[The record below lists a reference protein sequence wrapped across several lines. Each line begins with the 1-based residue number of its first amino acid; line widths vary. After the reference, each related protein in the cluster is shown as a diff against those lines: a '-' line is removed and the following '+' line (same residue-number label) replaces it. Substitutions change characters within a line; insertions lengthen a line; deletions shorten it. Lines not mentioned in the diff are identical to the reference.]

1 MIPHLKGDVGDLGKA
16 VALVEPLCAKILG
29 IDAEQHCIMATLVCY
44 TQRPIHQLRAD
55 AVAGVTGQCIK
66 LAELDWIGRVG
77 IFAELG
83 GITQLAEGDEPAL
96 MLDQPMGTFLAGD
109 FGSDS
114 LRVVYLGKEGGEVF
128 GLVEVAEGGDEGL
141 GPQLR
146 KRAGIGEGGGAGDH
160 GFCRSGDR
168 SCWKAGETV
177 SGPLHLVPM
186 KKLLALIALALMTQ
200 PAHAEDA
207 PKWSIAIHGGAGTL
221 DPKAMT
227 PEKRAEYEAALQKA
241 LDAGAKVLADGGSA
255 MDAVKAAIIP
265 MEDSPLFNAGKGAVF
280 TWEGTNEL
288 DASIMDG
295 RDRSAGAVA
304 GVKTVKNP
312 ILLADKVRTDSE
324 HVFLMGAGAEAF
336 ALEKGFVVTPP
347 EYFATEAR
355 LRALERMKANKL
367 SALDVDHKFGTV
379 GAVALDQSGNL
390 AAGTSTGGMTG
401 KRWGRVGDAPVIGAG
416 TYADNRACAVS
427 ATGWGEYFLRV
438 GVAHEICARLRAA
451 NEIKTIMVD
460 DDDTEPSVQADEAQ
474 YIADAVM
481 ADVKQLGGD
490 GGVILVTPEGH
501 ALYSF
506 NTTGMY
512 RGRATSA
519 GVREVA
525 IFGGE
530 EKTSNTPDH

>member
-1 MIPHLKGDVGDLGKA
+1 M
-16 VALVEPLCAKILG
+16 
-29 IDAEQHCIMATLVCY
+29 
-44 TQRPIHQLRAD
+44 R
-55 AVAGVTGQCIK
+55 
-66 LAELDWIGRVG
+66 
-77 IFAELG
+77 
-83 GITQLAEGDEPAL
+83 
-96 MLDQPMGTFLAGD
+96 
-109 FGSDS
+109 
-114 LRVVYLGKEGGEVF
+114 
-128 GLVEVAEGGDEGL
+128 
-141 GPQLR
+141 
-146 KRAGIGEGGGAGDH
+146 
-160 GFCRSGDR
+160 
-168 SCWKAGETV
+168 
-177 SGPLHLVPM
+177 
-186 KKLLALIALALMTQ
+186 KLLALAALALMTQ
-200 PAHAEDA
+200 TAHAEDA
-207 PKWSIAIHGGAGTL
+207 PKWSLAIHGGAGTL

-241 LDAGAKVLADGGSA
+241 LDAGAKVLSQGGSA

-312 ILLADKVRTDSE
+312 ILLADKVRAESE
-324 HVFLMGAGAEAF
+324 HVFLIGAGAEAF
-336 ALEKGFVVTPP
+336 AAEKGFAVTPP
-347 EYFATEAR
+347 EYFATPAR
-355 LRALERMKANKL
+355 REALERMKARKL

-379 GAVALDQSGNL
+379 GAVALDQNGNL

-427 ATGWGEYFLRV
+427 ATGWGEYFIRV

-451 NEIKTIMVD
+451 NELKTVMAD
-460 DDDTEPSVQADEAQ
+460 SDDTESAVAADEAQ

-481 ADVKQLGGD
+481 ADVKDMGGD

-512 RGRATSA
+512 RGRATSE
-519 GVREVA
+519 GVNEVA

-530 EKTSNTPDH
+530 EKASATPDH